1 MIKKILIANR
11 GEIAVRIIRAC
22 KEMGIKTVAIYSTAD
37 KEALHVQLADEAICV
52 GGPKAK
58 DSYLNMANI
67 ISAASLTGCDAIH
80 PGIGFLSENY
90 IFARLVERCQMTF
103 IGPNPDVID
112 KMGNKS
118 EARKIMQ
125 KAKVPVVP
133 GSKGVVHN
141 AAEGVKIAAQIG
153 FPVLI
158 KASNGGGGKG
168 MRTSYSEDDFEDA
181 FYTAK
186 AEAKANFGDDD
197 VYIEKLLLNPK
208 HVEVQILADK
218 HGNVIHLFE
227 RDCSVQRRKQKM
239 IEESPCFFLNNDVK
253 ENMYQDAIK
262 ACKSVKYDSVGTIEF
277 LVDQNQDY
285 YFIEMNTRIQVE
297 HPVSEMVTNV
307 DIIKNQI
314 RIASGLELQLKQEDI
329 KLLGYSMECRI
340 NAEDIDR
347 DFAPSPGKITFMNL
361 PGGKGVRIDSST
373 YVGYEIPPF
382 YDSMILKLITFAPTR
397 LECIRKMRGA
407 LEELIIEGV
416 KTNIE
421 YQYMILHS
429 PLFISGNYNIGFIE
443 ELQKEVVK
451 SEKRISRK
459 KDEAQNI

>member
-22 KEMGIKTVAIYSTAD
+22 KEMGIKSVAIYSTAD
-37 KEALHVQLADEAICV
+37 KEALHVQLADEAVCV

-80 PGIGFLSENY
+80 PGFGFLSENSK
-90 IFARLVERCQMTF
+90 FARLVERCKMTF
-103 IGPNPDVID
+103 IGPAPDVID

-141 AAEGVKIAAQIG
+141 AAEGIKIAAQIG

-168 MRTSYSEDDFEDA
+168 MRTSYSMDDFEDA

-208 HVEVQILADK
+208 HIEVQILADK

-253 ENMYQDAIK
+253 EKMYADAVK

-285 YFIEMNTRIQVE
+285 YFIEMNTRVQVE

-314 RIASGLELQLKQEDI
+314 RIASGLELQYKQEDI
-329 KLLGYSMECRI
+329 KLLGYAMECRI

-347 DFAPSPGKITFMNL
+347 DFTPSPGKITFMNL

-416 KTNIE
+416 KTNVD

-443 ELQKEVVK
+443 ELQKELVK
-451 SEKRISRK
+451 NEKRISRK
-459 KDEAQNI
+459 KDEA

>member
-22 KEMGIKTVAIYSTAD
+22 KEMGIKSVAIYSTAD
-37 KEALHVQLADEAICV
+37 KDALHVQLADEAICV
-52 GGPKAK
+52 GEPKAK
-58 DSYLNMANI
+58 DSYLNMTNI

-80 PGIGFLSENY
+80 PGFGFLSENSK
-90 IFARLVERCQMTF
+90 FARLVERCQMTF
-103 IGPNPDVID
+103 IGPSADVID

-118 EARKIMQ
+118 EARKIMI

-133 GSKGVVHN
+133 GSKSVVHN
-141 AAEGVKIAAQIG
+141 ASEGIQIAEQIG

-168 MRTSYSEDDFEDA
+168 MRTSYSIEDFEDA

-218 HGNVIHLFE
+218 FGNVIHLFE

-239 IEESPCFFLNNDVK
+239 IEESPCFFLNDTVK
-253 ENMYQDAIK
+253 EKMYADAIK

-285 YFIEMNTRIQVE
+285 YFIEMNTRVQVE

-314 RIASGLELQLKQEDI
+314 RIASGLELQFKQEDI

-443 ELQKEVVK
+443 ELQKEVVN

-459 KDEAQNI
+459 KEQA